1 MFKRVLI
8 MSLVLAIV
16 TVTVSALSENPDT
29 GYSAAVVNSTDSG
42 VIIIDAGHGGFDGG
56 AVAYDGTLEKDLNLE
71 VALELERVA
80 KALGL
85 KTVMVRTTDKSTD
98 SDGEQSGSR
107 KVKDIK
113 NRLAL
118 MKKYENSIFISI
130 HMNKYSTSQPNGAQV
145 FYSPY
150 KGSDVLAERIQKSVA
165 EHLQPNN
172 KRVIKPATRDIYLLY
187 NATTPAVI
195 VECGF
200 LSNPNDLQNLCSK
213 NYRNELAFAILCGI
227 MVNGSQN
234 SNVSTQNL

>member
-1 MFKRVLI
+1 MLKRVLI
-8 MSLVLAIV
+8 ASLVLVMV
-16 TVTVSALSENPDT
+16 TVTVSALSESPNAE
-29 GYSAAVVNSTDSG
+29 YSVAVVKPTDSG

-56 AVAYDGTLEKDLNLE
+56 AVAHDGTLEKDLNLE

-98 SDGEQSGSR
+98 SDGEQSGSK

-130 HMNKYSTSQPNGAQV
+130 HMNKYSTSQPNGTQV
-145 FYSPY
+145 FYSPFD
-150 KGSDVLAERIQKSVA
+150 GSKELAERIQKSVA

-172 KRVIKPATRDIYLLY
+172 KRVIKPATREIYLLY
-187 NATTPAVI
+187 NATRPAVI

-200 LSNPNDLQNLCSK
+200 LSNPGDLQNLCSK

-227 MVNGSQN
+227 MVNGNRN
-234 SNVSTQNL
+234 SDVSTQNL

>member
-1 MFKRVLI
+1 MLKRVLI
-8 MSLVLAIV
+8 ASLVLVMV
-16 TVTVSALSENPDT
+16 TVTVSALSESPNAE
-29 GYSAAVVNSTDSG
+29 YSVAVVKPTDSG

-56 AVAYDGTLEKDLNLE
+56 AVAHDGTLEKDLNLE

-98 SDGEQSGSR
+98 SDGEQSGSK

-130 HMNKYSTSQPNGAQV
+130 HMNKYSTSQPNGTQV
-145 FYSPY
+145 FYSPFD
-150 KGSDVLAERIQKSVA
+150 GSKELAELIQKSVA

-172 KRVIKPATRDIYLLY
+172 KRVIKPATREIYLLY
-187 NATTPAVI
+187 NATRPAVI

-200 LSNPNDLQNLCSK
+200 LSNPGDLQNLCSK

-227 MVNGSQN
+227 MVNGNRN
-234 SNVSTQNL
+234 SDVSTQNL